1 MCARGTGSE
10 LRATGGAQAGPL
22 RPAPPRPRPAR
33 SRPPG
38 CAGRR
43 RRWARGLRRRRE
55 AWSGSRSRRR
65 RHLRGRQGRAGPG
78 RAARSLRPGCGSVAG
93 GMLPPGSKRPILQT
107 PARPHTKL
115 CPAPV
120 LSFPNGIVVRPPH
133 RWMTWSNDT
142 LPQVRAPE
150 VRGQSATPAPL
161 AAVSGPP
168 WARHS
173 VPTGPGVAQV
183 PRVPES

>member
-1 MCARGTGSE
+1 MTVSISARGNRGSGPGSHPKPAARPCRRQECARGTGSE

-43 RRWARGLRRRRE
+43 RRWARGLGGRRE
-55 AWSGSRSRRR
+55 ARSGSRSRRR
-65 RHLRGRQGRAGPG
+65 RHLRGSQQGRA
-78 RAARSLRPGCGSVAG
+78 RRSLRPGCSSVAG
-93 GMLPPGSKRPILQT
+93 GMLPPVSRRPILQT

-120 LSFPNGIVVRPPH
+120 LSFPNGIVVR
-133 RWMTWSNDT
+133 
-142 LPQVRAPE
+142 LPTQCVTRISDPQIWAPE
-150 VRGQSATPAPL
+150 VRG
-161 AAVSGPP
+161 
-168 WARHS
+168 
-173 VPTGPGVAQV
+173 
-183 PRVPES
+183 